1 MGTHPIFE
9 SDFDC
14 LTERKEM
21 ATQRKKSSVPVTAM
35 MRLKNDFMR
44 IKREPIPLVYA
55 EPDPTNMLVWHYCVR
70 GPIDTP
76 YEGGYFHGKLIFP
89 KEFPF
94 KPPSIFMMTPNGRF
108 KTHQRLCLSISDF
121 HPDTWNPAWSVGTI
135 LTGLLSFMVEESS
148 TYGSMEASTVVRR
161 RLARQSATENL
172 KNEQF
177 VELFPKLV
185 KEIKESASKARTER
199 EQKEPNQEPKREAT
213 AKEPEKIDAAQ
224 TDNTLIN
231 HLGFCA
237 VIIAFALLAGMILNG
252 ESGP

>member
-1 MGTHPIFE
+1 
-9 SDFDC
+9 
-14 LTERKEM
+14 M

-44 IKREPIPLVYA
+44 LKKEPVPLVSA
-55 EPDPTNMLVWHYCVR
+55 EPDPVNMLVWHYCVR

-94 KPPSIFMMTPNGRF
+94 KPPSILMMTPNGRF

-148 TYGSMEASTVVRR
+148 TYGSMESSSVVRR
-161 RLARQSATENL
+161 RLARNSATENL
-172 KNEQF
+172 KNEHF
-177 VELFPKLV
+177 VELFPDLV
-185 KEIKESASKARTER
+185 KEIKDNLAKQRIER
-199 EQKEPNQEPKREAT
+199 EQRENDKDENDTQTPQTDKNQNPQ
-213 AKEPEKIDAAQ
+213 PQQ
-224 TDNTLIN
+224 TDNTIIS

-237 VIIAFALLAGMILNG
+237 LVLAFAVLAGLILNG
-252 ESGP
+252 ESGQ

>member
-1 MGTHPIFE
+1 
-9 SDFDC
+9 
-14 LTERKEM
+14 
-21 ATQRKKSSVPVTAM
+21 

-44 IKREPIPLVYA
+44 LKKEPVPLVYA

-148 TYGSMEASTVVRR
+148 TYGSMEASSVVRR
-161 RLARQSATENL
+161 RLARNSAAENL

-177 VELFPKLV
+177 VELFPDLV
-185 KEIKESASKARTER
+185 KDIKESAAKQRLER
-199 EQKEPNQEPKREAT
+199 EQRDSSVKSDEKVISSHEKETNQNELHP
-213 AKEPEKIDAAQ
+213 Q
-224 TDNTLIN
+224 TDNTMIS

-237 VIIAFALLAGMILNG
+237 IILGFALLAGLILNG
-252 ESGP
+252 ESGQ